1 MLQGSLVGS
10 TFHVVL
16 LLLLSS
22 LLMFVPSPRRKVHP
36 VRLRL
41 PLGALFASMLVVP
54 TVVVVAPT
62 VTAVRSEPRPVAP
75 SLSTV
80 PLAGVDASALRTAQ
94 VPTQLSR
101 AVAARQAPAVL
112 TAQLPTDDYQMAAVT
127 WDPVRRPADV
137 LVSLRYRTGAGWSD
151 WVDLGGTDPDAQAS
165 GPEAK
170 GVLRQGTVPYFTGPA
185 DGVQVRV
192 DQADPTSPLP
202 DGLRIDLIDPGTSA
216 ADAQVAAADPASSAV
231 AGSRNPD
238 IITRAEWG
246 ADESL
251 RAKHLDMSR
260 TVKVAYVHHTVGTS
274 SYSPSQGPAQVR
286 SLYAYYVNS
295 LGYSDMGYNFL
306 VDKYGRIYEGRAGS
320 ITTSVRQAATGGFNP
335 DTMAVAAM
343 GNFMDIPASDAMVTS
358 IGRLLGFRLA
368 SYHRNPLGKRTL
380 VAEDGSSRYSAG
392 EKAVF
397 RVISGHRDAGFTACP
412 GNHLYLRI
420 PRIRKVAK
428 HWMGANLVEP
438 RVSGA
443 VVPYGT
449 NASVRVQ
456 SGVLQQQRWE
466 LTITQGCTQRVVR
479 RYTGTAAP
487 GDPIAVRWRGVDADG
502 RAVPAGQ
509 YVLRLTS
516 ENDASRSVPWV
527 GHAYLQ
533 VGAPPAAPAKGPG
546 AGRAS
551 APAGQFVPLDP
562 TRLANSATGAGLAAP
577 LMLGRGDRVDIPV
590 LGRAGVP
597 DTGVTAVA
605 LSVQASCVSRST
617 ALSVFPAGTGGPG
630 GAVVQVAPGQVRRGT
645 AVVGVG
651 TGGAVSVVNRVGAA
665 SFSVDV
671 TGYWTTTGGTQYA
684 PVPPRSV
691 LGARGGV
698 VLDPGGTTFT
708 VAGRAGVPADA
719 RAVVLN
725 VRQRADTRAT
735 ALSLR
740 GAGAG
745 ARRSVQVTA
754 VPGRANASRVV
765 VPVGAGGAVRIGGN
779 GSARVSVDVAGYF
792 GPAAGAEYHAVA
804 PRRLT
809 ADRQRLGRDD
819 FVSVTVGGRAG
830 VPSTGVDAVVLQVTG
845 SRARAGTAV
854 TVTPSGTPRYGVA
867 DLLVPRRTSRTNLVV
882 VPVGRHHAVRVHNAS
897 GRLGVQVDVVGWF
910 G

>member
-1 MLQGSLVGS
+1 M
-10 TFHVVL
+10 
-16 LLLLSS
+16 
-22 LLMFVPSPRRKVHP
+22 
-36 VRLRL
+36 RLRL

-75 SLSTV
+75 SLTTL
-80 PLAGVDASALRTAQ
+80 PLAGVDASALRTAT
-94 VPTQLSR
+94 VPTQVTR
-101 AVAARQAPAVL
+101 TAAARRAPAVL
-112 TAQLPTDDYQMAAVT
+112 TAPLPTDDYQMAAVT

-137 LVSLRYRTGAGWSD
+137 LVSLRYRTDAGWSD
-151 WVDLGGTDPDAQAS
+151 WVDLGGSDPDAQAS

-170 GVLRQGTVPYFTGPA
+170 GVLRQGSVPYFTGPA

-192 DQADPTSPLP
+192 DQADPSSPLP

-251 RAKHLDMSR
+251 RAKNLDMSR
-260 TVKVAYVHHTVGTS
+260 TVKVAFVHHTVGTS
-274 SYSPSQGPAQVR
+274 NYSPSQGPAQVR

-343 GNFMDIPASDAMVTS
+343 GNFMEIPASDAMVTS

-368 SYHRNPLGKRTL
+368 SYHRNPVGKRTL

-392 EKAVF
+392 DKAVF
-397 RVISGHRDAGFTACP
+397 NVISGHRDAGFTACP

-443 VVPYGT
+443 VVSYGR
-449 NASVRVQ
+449 NASVRVR
-456 SGVLQQQRWE
+456 SAVLEQQRWE

-479 RYTGTAAP
+479 RYSGTAAP
-487 GDPIAVRWRGVDADG
+487 GDPIAVRWRGTDADG

-516 ENDASRSVPWV
+516 ENDNSRSVPWV
-527 GHAYLQ
+527 SRAYLQ
-533 VGAPPAAPAKGPG
+533 VGAPAARATGRG
-546 AGRAS
+546 TGRAA
-551 APAGQFVPLDP
+551 APAGQFVPLAP

-590 LGRAGVP
+590 LGRGGVP

-617 ALSVFPAGTGGPG
+617 ALSVLPAGSGGSG

-651 TGGAVSVVNRVGAA
+651 AGGAVSVTNRLGAA

-691 LGARGGV
+691 LGAGGGV

-708 VAGRAGVPADA
+708 VTGRAGVPADA

-725 VRQRADTRAT
+725 VRQRADTQAT

-740 GAGAG
+740 GAGAS
-745 ARRSVQVTA
+745 ARRSVPVTA

-809 ADRQRLGRDD
+809 PDRQRLGRDD
-819 FVSVTVGGRAG
+819 VVSVTIGGRAG

-845 SRARAGTAV
+845 SRASAGTAV
-854 TVTPSGTPRYGVA
+854 TVTPSGVPRYAVA

-882 VPVGRHHAVRVHNAS
+882 VPVGRKDAVRVYNAK